1 MSLIDFD
8 ETKPPYIILHP
19 TAVVDI
25 PSTTNF
31 FYFQN
36 LVASDRITKTSD
48 TRITFQEDGVY
59 EVSFSCY
66 IGVNS
71 TSVQFFSMS
80 LQYGIN
86 GVWTTLESCTSG
98 NFIWVVESRNS
109 FIIDVN
115 KNDYLELRHLA
126 GAAMDQNITYSSLTF
141 QNRGNMNI
149 KRIH

>member
-8 ETKPPYIILHP
+8 ESKPPYIILQP
-19 TAVVDI
+19 NAVVDI

-48 TRITFQEDGVY
+48 TRVTFQESGVY
-59 EVSFSCY
+59 EISFALY
-66 IGVNS
+66 VGANS
-71 TSVQFFSMS
+71 SSVQFYSMS

-86 GVWTTLESCTSG
+86 GVWTTLDSCTSG
-98 NFIWVVESRNS
+98 NWIWVLESRNS
-109 FIIDVN
+109 LIVEVN
-115 KNDYLELRHLA
+115 RNDYLEFRHLT
-126 GAAMDQNITYSSLTF
+126 GATVTQNITFSSLTF
-141 QNRGNMNI
+141 QNRGSMSI

>member
-8 ETKPPYIILHP
+8 ETKPPYIILQP
-19 TAVVDI
+19 TSIVDI

-59 EVSFSCY
+59 EISFAFY
-66 IGVNS
+66 MAANS
-71 TSVQFFSMS
+71 VSVQFFSMA

-86 GVWTTLESCTSG
+86 GSWTTLESCTSG
-98 NFIWVVESRNS
+98 NFIWVVESRGS
-109 FIIDVN
+109 LIIDVN
-115 KNDYLELRHLA
+115 KNDYLEFRHLT
-126 GAAMDQNITYSSLTF
+126 GAAMDQNITFSSLTF
-141 QNRGNMNI
+141 QNRGNFNI